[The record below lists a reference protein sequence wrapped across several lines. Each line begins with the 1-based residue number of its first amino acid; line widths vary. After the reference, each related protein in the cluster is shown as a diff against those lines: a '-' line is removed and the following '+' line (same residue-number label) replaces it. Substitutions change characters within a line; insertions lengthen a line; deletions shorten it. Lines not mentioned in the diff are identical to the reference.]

1 MQDVLGFFE
10 RVTASEFAGTVITAV
25 VILAA
30 TAICVR
36 VATRLIRGFVKH
48 SGHDL
53 PSSSIFV
60 NIARATIWLI
70 GFSLLLSTC
79 FGIDVSALVAALG
92 VGGIAVSLGFRDTIS
107 NLIGGLQVSMLGIV
121 APGDNI
127 AVGSLKGIVQDVT
140 WRQTVVR
147 AGDGHDVVVPN
158 SVINAQTIEKFPPVN
173 VVRVPVSLATD
184 GRDLDEVAKAVES
197 KASAAAHGA
206 GAVTREPRLLF
217 TGISEMAV
225 NGVLTYEMEQTETV
239 SAATDAI
246 IRSIAPYAR
255 NSFKEASAE
264 DTAQKP

>member
-1 MQDVLGFFE
+1 M
-10 RVTASEFAGTVITAV
+10 
-25 VILAA
+25 
-30 TAICVR
+30 
-36 VATRLIRGFVKH
+36 
-48 SGHDL
+48 
-53 PSSSIFV
+53 
-60 NIARATIWLI
+60 
-70 GFSLLLSTC
+70 LLSTC

-206 GAVTREPRLLF
+206 GAVACEPRLLF

-225 NGVLTYEMEQTETV
+225 NGVLTYEMEQAETV

-246 IRSIAPYAR
+246 IRAIAPYAR
-255 NSFKEASAE
+255 NSFKEAAVE
-264 DTAQKP
+264 DTAQEL

>member
-1 MQDVLGFFE
+1 M
-10 RVTASEFAGTVITAV
+10 
-25 VILAA
+25 
-30 TAICVR
+30 
-36 VATRLIRGFVKH
+36 
-48 SGHDL
+48 
-53 PSSSIFV
+53 
-60 NIARATIWLI
+60 
-70 GFSLLLSTC
+70 
-79 FGIDVSALVAALG
+79 
-92 VGGIAVSLGFRDTIS
+92 
-107 NLIGGLQVSMLGIV
+107 
-121 APGDNI
+121 
-127 AVGSLKGIVQDVT
+127 
-140 WRQTVVR
+140 
-147 AGDGHDVVVPN
+147 VVPN